1 MISVLMALV
10 LPVFSFAELNNKSEG
25 GMVVTG
31 GNSRTQSIQAKH
43 SSVYNW
49 ESNSLSLLGS
59 FLKGKSEG
67 VLNAKKWDTT
77 LRYERTFTD
86 RFSGF
91 LSQGVESDRFAG
103 YLQRYN
109 SDIGPKYF
117 FLKEENQWNWFAEVG
132 YRYTK
137 ERRTDGTSSSDSKG
151 RLYFEVSKKWN
162 EGSSSKLWVEYIP
175 NFSTSKDWLFNAEA
189 STEAAINSVLAFRF
203 SYLMKYDNQPNA
215 GTKKKTDSTFTT
227 SLVANY

>member
-1 MISVLMALV
+1 MISLFLAFI
-10 LPVFSFAELNNKSEG
+10 LPVFSFAEWNNKSEG

-43 SSVYNW
+43 LSNYKWELNSV
-49 ESNSLSLLGS
+49 SLSGA

-67 VLNAKKWDTT
+67 VLNAKKWDST
-77 LRYERTFTD
+77 LRYERMFTD

-103 YLQRYN
+103 YLQRFN

-117 FLKEENQWNWFAEVG
+117 FLKEENQWNWFAEAG

-137 ERRTDGTSSSDSKG
+137 ERRTDGSRSSDSKA
-151 RLYFEVSKKWN
+151 RIFSEVSKKWN
-162 EGSSSKLWVEYIP
+162 ETSSSKLWVEYIP

-189 STEAAINSVLAFRF
+189 SAEAALNSVLAFRF

-215 GTKKKTDSTFTT
+215 GAKKKTDSTLTT